1 MGKACQDKT
10 TTLFEQVGEF
20 GVYQLVLFLLVGLIS
35 FIPAIVGYSFSF
47 YAATPNYRCQ
57 IPSYPNDTY
66 EIQNDFHK
74 NLVDKY
80 IPRSSDNSYRDK
92 YDKCRIKWNLV
103 CQNSAKKSLFSTF
116 YFIGTYG
123 VILCGILSDRF
134 GRKKTTY
141 GFILANAILNISLT
155 FLITYDLINYDLRQT
170 LFAVIRL
177 LSGIASN
184 VYSVSVVLEYNLG
197 DNTRA
202 CANSSKPSFEP
213 S

>member
-92 YDKCRIKWNLV
+92 YDKCRIKVFNGEKKFNLTK
-103 CQNSAKKSLFSTF
+103 CENW
-116 YFIGTYG
+116 
-123 VILCGILSDRF
+123 
-134 GRKKTTY
+134 
-141 GFILANAILNISLT
+141 
-155 FLITYDLINYDLRQT
+155 
-170 LFAVIRL
+170 
-177 LSGIASN
+177 
-184 VYSVSVVLEYNLG
+184 VYSKKYF
-197 DNTRA
+197 DNTLVTEV
-202 CANSSKPSFEP
+202 N
-213 S
+213 